1 MNKLVPI
8 LLMITPLAA
17 SQAADVY
24 SVDPNHT
31 FASFQFKHLGF
42 STFTAKV
49 GGASGTVSLDT
60 AAKTG
65 SADITLDA
73 NAIYTGVQKFDD
85 HLKSPDFF
93 DVKKFPKITFKS
105 QKFTFSGD
113 KLTSIAGDLTVHGV
127 TKPVTLTVDSMTCR
141 DHPMAKVPACGA
153 DARATVKRS
162 DFGMS
167 MYVPAVADEITLLI
181 GIEAMAKK

>member
-1 MNKLVPI
+1 MKKLVPI
-8 LLMITPLAA
+8 LLLLSPFAA
-17 SQAADVY
+17 VHAADVY

-49 GGASGTVSLDT
+49 GGASGTVTLDR

-73 NAIYTGVQKFDD
+73 SAIHTGVQKFDD
-85 HLKSPDFF
+85 HLRSPDFF
-93 DVKKFPKITFKS
+93 DAKQFPKITFKS

-113 KLTSIAGDLTVHGV
+113 KLTSITGDLTVHGV
-127 TKPVTLTVDSMTCR
+127 TKPVTLSVDSLSCK

-162 DFGMS
+162 DFGMNA
-167 MYVPAVADEITLLI
+167 YVPAVGDEIALLI
-181 GIEAMAKK
+181 EIEAMQKK

>member
-1 MNKLVPI
+1 MNKLVPF
-8 LLMITPLAA
+8 LLMLSPFAA
-17 SQAADVY
+17 AHAADVY
-24 SVDPNHT
+24 TVDPNHT

-42 STFTAKV
+42 STFTGKV
-49 GGASGTVSLDT
+49 GGASGTVTLDT

-93 DVKKFPKITFKS
+93 DAKQFPKITFKS

-113 KLTSIAGDLTVHGV
+113 KLTSITGDLTLHGV
-127 TKPVTLTVDSMTCR
+127 TKPVTLTVDSFACK

-167 MYVPAVADEITLLI
+167 MYVPAVSDEIPLLI
-181 GIEAMAKK
+181 EIEAMRKK